1 MKSMTYWMNVIVAVG
16 VVPLLSLSMV
26 RADEE
31 YVPPTDE
38 QVAEIAADPA
48 LLRDHI
54 AETTVDQTADL
65 LIRVIQQVES
75 LDMDWATKQDVV
87 GDLFRI
93 VYDMKGGL
101 ADAIIAQV
109 RKKVNPRLLPVIN
122 AGSGIGPPIPPGTK
136 KYPRQ

>member
-1 MKSMTYWMNVIVAVG
+1 MKLMTYWMNVILAVG
-16 VVPLLSLSMV
+16 VVTLLSLSMV
-26 RADEE
+26 RAEEE

-38 QVAEIAADPA
+38 QVAEIAANPA
-48 LLRDHI
+48 LLRDYI
-54 AETTVDQTADL
+54 ADTTVDQTADL

-75 LDMDWATKQDVV
+75 LDMDWAAKQDIV

-93 VYDMKGGL
+93 VYEMKGAL

-109 RKKVNPRLLPVIN
+109 RKKVNPRLLPVIPQ
-122 AGSGIGPPIPPGTK
+122 GSTAPPSSP